1 MKRLYAVAVTVFL
14 SMFLV
19 VAANAA
25 TASLSSVADVPVGI
39 QNSRKVMKARIERNK
54 KVHEQQD
61 KAQGKK
67 MEARGGK

>member
-25 TASLSSVADVPVGI
+25 TAGLSSVADVPVGI
-39 QNSRKVMKARIERNK
+39 QNSRKVMQARFDRNK